1 MVPSS
6 GDERLAALRS
16 DPSRAGIFCDFDGTL
31 SAIVDDPSQSR
42 PVEGAVDVLA
52 ALARAYARVGVVSG
66 RPADFLLRH
75 LGPGPDAAR
84 DLTDAEHGTLLLAGL
99 YGLEVVRDGEVVS
112 TEEVRRWGPVL
123 EEVIARLKEE
133 APDGVSVEG
142 KGFTVV
148 LHYRTRPEL
157 ADEARA
163 LADRESERSE
173 LVVGEGRQSLELRP
187 PLETSKGTVVAE
199 AASGLAAVCFLG
211 DDHGDLTAFDA
222 LDDLAEAGATTVR
235 VGVESEEAPDEL
247 LERADVVVDGP
258 DGVVELLR
266 SLVPDDD

>member
-6 GDERLAALRS
+6 GDERVAALRS
-16 DPSRAGIFCDFDGTL
+16 DPSRTGIFCDFDGTL

-75 LGPGPDAAR
+75 LGPGPDAA
-84 DLTDAEHGTLLLAGL
+84 DLTDAEHGSLLLAGL

-123 EEVIARLKEE
+123 DEAIARLKDE
-133 APDGVSVEG
+133 APDGVSVEE

-148 LHYRTRPEL
+148 LHFRSHPEL

-163 LADRESERSE
+163 LAEREAERSE

-222 LDDLAEAGATTVR
+222 LDDLAEGGTTTVR
-235 VGVESEEAPDEL
+235 VGVRSEEAPEEL

-258 DGVVELLR
+258 EEVVELLR
-266 SLVPDDD
+266 SLVPDDA